1 MEKSKSTRKQ
11 PNFLSAAVF
20 IFGLTIVN
28 IIVILINDTVHSDW
42 VTFIG
47 NTIGIGLLFPASL
60 LYIERK
66 EKFNL
71 KRFLYFFVLTA
82 VATGILMYWFVVR
95 PKI

>member
-47 NTIGIGLLFPASL
+47 NTIGIGLL
-60 LYIERK
+60 
-66 EKFNL
+66 
-71 KRFLYFFVLTA
+71 
-82 VATGILMYWFVVR
+82 
-95 PKI
+95 